1 MTFFA
6 FQKTSSN
13 RQNQVSENKNMAP
26 NYPAL
31 PDSPSVSI
39 KSSTKKSKANKKPP
53 SSPLLTI
60 SDIPDIEDYEKY
72 EYEVRK
78 AATGTGIFSS
88 LFTLAIVKHYNP
100 NVLY

>member
-13 RQNQVSENKNMAP
+13 RQSQVSVNKNMAP

-31 PDSPSVSI
+31 PDSPSVSV
-39 KSSTKKSKANKKPP
+39 KSSAKKSKANKKPP
-53 SSPLLTI
+53 SSPLSTI
-60 SDIPDIEDYEKY
+60 SDIPDIEDFEK
-72 EYEVRK
+72 YEVRK